1 MARTMAGNPITKFR
15 TFLFDGVLSLERHE
29 YVAVAW
35 SFAYFF
41 CVLSSY
47 YVIRP
52 VREMMAVVSGPETIP
67 FLFMGTFVI
76 SLATVPVFGWIA
88 SRYPRRVF
96 LPWIYLFFAS
106 NVLLFW
112 AVFSFAVD
120 QGKDYVWLG
129 RIFFVWISV
138 FNLFVVSVFW
148 SFMADIYTREQGRRL
163 FGVITAGGS
172 IGALL
177 GGAATSLLVTS
188 IGFQNLF
195 PISAALLLL
204 AVFCIAKLRR
214 WVAAEHDDDDADTA
228 ASNKPLGG
236 NPFSGITHAFSSKYF
251 GGIVI
256 SHVIASLLG
265 TALYMFTAKLV
276 EVEIPNPDEQTQFFS
291 NINNATNALALI
303 GQLLIVKHVV
313 KRFGIGVSLSLLPVA
328 SIAGF
333 ALLAVDPVLGVVAIV
348 TVVRR
353 ALGFGF
359 GKPTS
364 DMLYS
369 VVTPEQK
376 YKTKNFID
384 MAVYRGSDVIGTWSV
399 KLMWGLGISGISIAM
414 LPFAV
419 VWTMVTLW
427 LGRDYRRRAKL
438 LRSSGVT

>member
-1 MARTMAGNPITKFR
+1 MSCNMASDLTTKFR
-15 TFLFDGVLSLERHE
+15 TFLFGKVLGLERHE
-29 YVAVAW
+29 YVAVGW

-47 YVIRP
+47 YMIRP
-52 VREMMAVVSGPETIP
+52 VREAMAVGSGPDTIP
-67 FLFMGTFVI
+67 FLFIGTFVTT
-76 SLATVPVFGWIA
+76 LAMVPVFGWIA

-96 LPWIYLFFAS
+96 LPWVYLFFAS
-106 NVLLFW
+106 NVLIFW
-112 AVFSFAVD
+112 AVFSLAVD

-163 FGVITAGGS
+163 FGFITAGGS

-177 GGAATSLLVTS
+177 GGAATSLLVKP

-195 PISAALLLL
+195 PISAVLLLI

-214 WVAAEHDDDDADTA
+214 WVAAEHNPDEVGSA

-236 NPFSGITHAFSSKYF
+236 NPFSGITHVFSSQYF

-276 EVEIPNPDEQTQFFS
+276 EVEIPDADGRTQFFS

-303 GQLLIVKHVV
+303 GQLFIVKHVV
-313 KRFGIGVSLSLLPVA
+313 KRFGIGMSLSLLPIA

-333 ALLAVDPVLGVVAIV
+333 VLLALEPTLGVVALV
-348 TVVRR
+348 TIFRR
-353 ALGFGF
+353 ALGFGV

-369 VVTPEQK
+369 VVTPEEK

-384 MAVYRGSDVIGTWSV
+384 TAVYRGSDVIGTWSV
-399 KLMWGLGISGISIAM
+399 KLMWGLGITGISIVM

-419 VWTMVTLW
+419 VWAMITLW
-427 LGRDYRRRAKL
+427 LGRDYRRQAKQ
-438 LRSSGVT
+438 LRSSGAK